1 MKKERKTRERKEKKR
16 ERREKKRDEREKS
29 VNIGGVLGLK

>member
-1 MKKERKTRERKEKKR
+1 MRERKEKKR